1 MIPGGNG
8 TSGSTAD
15 SVPVVILGGTGDGLV
30 VLEILRRM
38 HAAGSPLAP
47 AGFLNDALPAGE
59 RIADLPVL
67 GALDAWRALP
77 ERTLLV
83 PALHKLKD
91 MPARIA
97 RIRSLGVP
105 DGRWARIADPG
116 AVVAADVVPGPG
128 SCIGPCAVIQPG
140 ATVGAFASIRAG
152 ANAGHDAGIADFA
165 YVGPNAVLCG
175 GARLGVAAHMGPCAV
190 LDNNVSLGDFAIL
203 GAASVALRDIPGHA
217 VAMGNPARIVER
229 RPTPEEASS

>member
-1 MIPGGNG
+1 MDGGRSEAPGG
-8 TSGSTAD
+8 TDA
-15 SVPVVILGGTGDGLV
+15 VPVVILGGTGDGLV

-38 HAAGSPLAP
+38 HAAGSPLEP

-67 GALDAWRALP
+67 GALEDWRALP
-77 ERTLLV
+77 ERALLI
-83 PALHKLKD
+83 PALHKLGD

-97 RIRSLGVP
+97 RIRSLGIP
-105 DGRWARIADPG
+105 DERWARPADPS

-140 ATVGAFASIRAG
+140 STVGAFASIRAG
-152 ANAGHDAGIADFA
+152 ANAGHDSRIADFA

-190 LDNNVSLGDFAIL
+190 IGNDVSLGDFSIL

-229 RPTPEEASS
+229 RPEPEGAPS